1 MERNIRKVRIGVV
14 SSDKMNKSITV
25 VVEDRSKHPKYGK
38 TIITTKKYKAHD
50 EENVANEGDTVEI
63 METRPLSATKRW
75 RLIRVVQKAK

>member
-1 MERNIRKVRIGVV
+1 MERNIRKTRIGVV
-14 SSDKMNKSITV
+14 SSDKMDKTV
-25 VVEDRSKHPKYGK
+25 TVLVEDRKMHAKYAK